1 MAPVRLPRVLVTNDD
16 GIQAPGIRAL
26 ISALMKEGL
35 FDVGLFY
42 AKANTCVCIACTP
55 NDYQSTLAPAHHRL
69 LFAPPMANVA
79 HSRMQSRWGSTSLA
93 CLGRLWNFIYALGLA
108 HRSPSYVASCLVA
121 RFRLTGQQLI
131 LA

>member
-55 NDYQSTLAPAHHRL
+55 NDYQSQTQACKHACTGTSQVAVCAPNGERSAQSHAITLGQHL
-69 LFAPPMANVA
+69 
-79 HSRMQSRWGSTSLA
+79 
-93 CLGRLWNFIYALGLA
+93 
-108 HRSPSYVASCLVA
+108 SCVPW
-121 RFRLTGQQLI
+121 
-131 LA
+131 